1 MDATSELT
9 MNINALREKQLHG
22 GGLTDD
28 EVRQGVRWINELRIA
43 RAAKSNKA
51 EAQNAGVA
59 LKDLF

>member
-1 MDATSELT
+1 MADTGELT
-9 MNINALREKQLHG
+9 MQINALREKQLHG

-28 EVRQGVRWINELRIA
+28 EVRIGIRLLNDLRIA

-51 EAQNAGVA
+51 EAQSAGVA